1 MAQRQENL
9 GRETTKCY
17 RLYMEAL
24 ENQAMTGLREKIPE
38 CVDFYEGRQWP
49 RPTEST
55 KNLPRPVVNIVKM
68 ICRAKKGAI
77 LATPVRVQYKSYSP
91 LIDVEKFNSFAS
103 SVFREMG
110 QDELDRR
117 AIDDGIKKGSYF
129 FHYYWDSDEI
139 SSESGENGAL
149 ACELIDPLNIF
160 FSNPSEVDEQKQDWI
175 IISSQVVVK
184 KLLNSITDSKLINS
198 ILLECCDGK
207 GDVSLEKETM
217 LLLTR
222 YYKKDG
228 EIYCERQTKFN
239 TVTEPFKIIPDT
251 QEIDSILKEIGTS
264 IASGSVSEND
274 KRFVD
279 YRHSPKKN
287 RKFKQLYPI
296 VCGSYERKEGSIY
309 GLGEVEGLIPNQKA
323 INFNIAMNLLNAQQ
337 CAWGKYIALPN
348 ALGNQKI
355 SNVPGQVL
363 IDFSGTGEGIKRMP
377 EGEISSSPMSIAQSL
392 EELTRS
398 VSGTTGV
405 MTGGAI
411 SSNLSGAAIAYL
423 QSQAQVPIDELRNTF
438 WHVKRKQGKVVA
450 QFLRHF
456 YFKRAFICQGNEN
469 DSEQMANYDEFS
481 SNEYDGACFEVYVEA
496 VGGTKASLASDISL
510 LDTCLKNGSIS
521 LETYIRAYPES
532 AITNKEEILK
542 QINREKESELQ
553 MLREEITRLRSEKR
567 IGDGK

>member
-110 QDELDRR
+110 QDELDRC

-228 EIYCERQTKFN
+228 EIYCERQTKYN

-274 KRFVD
+274 KKFVD

-405 MTGGAI
+405 MTGDAI

-423 QSQAQVPIDELRNTF
+423 QSQAQVPIDELRNSF
-438 WHVKRKQGKVVA
+438 WHAKRKQGKVVA

-456 YFKRAFICQGNEN
+456 YFKRAFISQGNEN
-469 DSEQMANYDEFS
+469 DSEQIANYDEFS

>member
-9 GRETTKCY
+9 GREATKCY

-77 LATPVRVQYKSYSP
+77 LATPVKVQYKSYSP

-264 IASGSVSEND
+264 LASGSVSEND

-405 MTGGAI
+405 MTGDAI

>member
-251 QEIDSILKEIGTS
+251 QEIDSILKELDTS
-264 IASGSVSEND
+264 IASGSVPEND

-405 MTGGAI
+405 MTGDAI

-423 QSQAQVPIDELRNTF
+423 QSQAQVPIDELRNSF
-438 WHVKRKQGKVVA
+438 WHAKRKQGKVVA

-469 DSEQMANYDEFS
+469 DSEQKANYDEFS

>member
-9 GRETTKCY
+9 VKETTKCY

-24 ENQAMTGLREKIPE
+24 EKQAMTGLREKIPE

-77 LATPVRVQYKSYSP
+77 LSTPVRVQYKSYSA
-91 LIDVEKFNSFAS
+91 LTDVDKFNSFAS

-129 FHYYWDSDEI
+129 YHYYWDSEEI
-139 SSESGENGAL
+139 SAESGETGAL
-149 ACELIDPLNIF
+149 SCELIDPLNIF
-160 FSNPSEVDEQKQDWI
+160 FANPSEIDEQKQDWI
-175 IISSQVVVK
+175 IISSQIVVK
-184 KLLNSITDSKLINS
+184 KLLSQITDTKLINS
-198 ILLECCDGK
+198 IILECCEGK
-207 GDVSLEKETM
+207 GEASLEKETI

-222 YYKKDG
+222 YFKRDG

-239 TVTEPFKIIPDT
+239 TVCEPFKIIPDNSKINDILE
-251 QEIDSILKEIGTS
+251 EIKGAKETS
-264 IASGSVSEND
+264 GNYVFDEKAPN
-274 KRFVD
+274 
-279 YRHSPKKN
+279 YRHLSRKKL
-287 RKFKQLYPI
+287 FSKQLYPI
-296 VCGSYERKEGSIY
+296 VCGYYERKEGSIY
-309 GLGEVEGLIPNQKA
+309 GMGEVEGLIPNQKA

-363 IDFSGTGEGIKRMP
+363 IDFSGTGEGIKRLP
-377 EGEISSSPMSIAQSL
+377 EGEISSSPMSITSSL
-392 EELTRS
+392 EELTRM
-398 VSGTTGV
+398 VSGASSV
-405 MTGGAI
+405 MTGDAF

-423 QSQAQVPIDELRNTF
+423 QSQAQVPIDELRSTF
-438 WHVKRKQGKVVA
+438 WHVKRKQGLVVA
-450 QFLRHF
+450 QFLKNF
-456 YFKRAFICQGNEN
+456 YFKRAFIDTNKDKYEEN
-469 DSEQMANYDEFS
+469 FSRLDEFS
-481 SNEYDGACFEVYVEA
+481 SADYDGSSFEVYVEA
-496 VGGTKASLASDISL
+496 IGGTKASLASDISL
-510 LDTCLKNGSIS
+510 LDTCLKNGNIS
-521 LETYIRAYPES
+521 LETYIKAYPES

-542 QINREKESELQ
+542 QIKKEKDSELER
-553 MLREEITRLRSEKR
+553 LKEEISRLKNEARYKNAE
-567 IGDGK
+567 

>member
-264 IASGSVSEND
+264 VASGSVSEND
-274 KRFVD
+274 KRLVD

-296 VCGSYERKEGSIY
+296 VCGSYETKEGSIY
-309 GLGEVEGLIPNQKA
+309 GLGEAEGLIPNQKA

-405 MTGGAI
+405 MTGDAI

-456 YFKRAFICQGNEN
+456 YFKRAFICQGNER